1 MKYEVIGVTFYEND
15 NIPNVSYVTD
25 KLIMAIVNK
34 IRKDNLKISGYDH
47 QECGWTPVLNTGQKA
62 IFSQRAWGEIMAI
75 ALCIEQLTGH
85 EYSIYGCANRAIEK
99 SNDNIIYSLDS
110 LPNLDGI
117 RDYYNINIS
126 EKTYEDYKR
135 ENKVFNMFIPLD
147 ISLADPLDII
157 TFTYKNKVIEFT
169 IIDKCVK
176 ANSEEIECEFNEKI
190 SDYDSI
196 DDRFIMIIEPDK
208 IYSFNSLKKA
218 FLLEVLREYEKKL

>member
-1 MKYEVIGVTFYEND
+1 
-15 NIPNVSYVTD
+15 
-25 KLIMAIVNK
+25 
-34 IRKDNLKISGYDH
+34 
-47 QECGWTPVLNTGQKA
+47 
-62 IFSQRAWGEIMAI
+62 MAI
-75 ALCIEQLTGH
+75 ALCTEQLTGH

-110 LPNLDGI
+110 LPNLDEI

-147 ISLADPLDII
+147 II
-157 TFTYKNKVIEFT
+157 TFTYKDKVIEFT

-196 DDRFIMIIEPDK
+196 NRFIIIIEPDK